1 MKAVVFTE
9 SSNTVDENAQ
19 SLLNYYKGQFRPVA
33 SLVEEL
39 SNFADTDLYILS
51 DEFGVSQASQSISGL
66 TPGSDRAQV
75 HEHAQSLLLKEV
87 EDADIIILLL
97 TKSVFTEILK
107 PIWSDLIKKSTED
120 SIWGLAVPQSV
131 LDELDL
137 NSLRT
142 KGTLY
147 IYPRVGVARI
157 DTETR
162 TSILDAVEARTNS
175 N

>member
-9 SSNTVDENAQ
+9 ASDTVDENAQ
-19 SLLNYYKGQFRPVA
+19 TLLEYYKGQFRPVA
-33 SLVEEL
+33 SLVQEL
-39 SNFADTDLYILS
+39 SNSVDTDLYILS
-51 DEFGVSQASQSISGL
+51 DEFGVSQGSLSVSEL
-66 TPGSDRAQV
+66 TPAPDRAQARD
-75 HEHAQSLLLKEV
+75 HAQSLLLTEV

-107 PIWSDLIKKSTED
+107 PVWNDLTEKSMDD
-120 SIWGLAVPQSV
+120 SIWGLGVPQSV
-131 LDELDL
+131 LDELNL

-142 KGTLY
+142 KRDLH

-162 TSILDAVEARTNS
+162 RSILDAVEARADS